1 MTTTTKPTN
10 DEINEHIRL
19 KLERVVVKTHK
30 GYVDGDISVEEAKIR
45 LGVISELV
53 ESGIILVEKT
63 EGWMKYLL
71 GLISTVIDATEESV
85 AEESRMTRLMS
96 LVAFHEAVRDCKK
109 EIENEDEDAEE

>member
-19 KLERVVVKTHK
+19 KLEHVVAKTHK
-30 GYVDGDISVEEAKIR
+30 GYVGGDISVEEAKIR

-63 EGWMKYLL
+63 DRWMKYLL
-71 GLISTVIDATEESV
+71 GLIGTVIDATEETV
-85 AEESRMTRLMS
+85 EKESHMARMMS

>member
-19 KLERVVVKTHK
+19 KLEHVVAKTHQ
-30 GYVDGDISVEEAKIR
+30 GYVGGDISVEEAKIR

-63 EGWMKYLL
+63 DRWMKYLL
-71 GLISTVIDATEESV
+71 GLIGTVIDATEETV
-85 AEESRMTRLMS
+85 EKESHMTRMMS